1 MTGGAPPSATDPR
14 LRELSGALRNRSR
27 QAAILCYHSVTAD
40 GPPFLSIAPDTFERQ
55 LEMLRERGYQSGGLR
70 DLAALAEGIAPR
82 APLAFLTFDDG
93 YLDNFTRALPLLR
106 EYGFGALVFILP
118 TCVDDGAA
126 FRWPE
131 VAGQLAAYGDVMR
144 SLDWPMVEA
153 MAEAGIEF
161 GSHTLT
167 HPHLPELSDEELAH
181 ELGESRARIHD
192 RLGSCDSI
200 AYPFGD
206 WDARVAAAAAAAG
219 YRFAFTM
226 PRGAQSAAT
235 PLSIPR
241 VAVDQRDAGR
251 RFLLKL
257 TSPGRRL
264 LLSPAKEH
272 LRRLRRRPPC
282 AAR

>member
-93 YLDNFTRALPLLR
+93 YLDNFTQVLPLLR
-106 EYGFGALVFILP
+106 EHGFGALVFILP
-118 TCVDDGAA
+118 PCVDEGAA
-126 FRWPE
+126 FKWPE
-131 VAGQLAAYGDVMR
+131 VAGQLATYPHVMR
-144 SLDWPMVEA
+144 SLDWTMVDA
-153 MAEAGIEF
+153 MAEAGVEF

-167 HPHLPELSDEELAH
+167 HPHLPELGDDELAH
-181 ELGESRARIHD
+181 ELGESRERIRD

-219 YRFAFTM
+219 YRLAFTM
-226 PRGAQSAAT
+226 PRGAQGEAT

-241 VAVDQRDAGR
+241 VPIDQRDAGA
-251 RFLLKL
+251 RFLVRL
-257 TSPGRRL
+257 TPPGRRL
-264 LLSPAKEH
+264 LLSPAKDQ
-272 LRRLRRRPPC
+272 LRRLRRAPR